1 MIRDLIVAAGLYL
14 ALITLPGTV
23 ELLVLSV
30 AGVLPGRRRPH
41 WESTTGFKLA
51 VVVPAHNEEQH
62 IARCVK
68 SLFAA
73 ERSLIDLD
81 VVVIADNCDDNTAE
95 EARRAGAV
103 VLVRTN
109 AQERGK
115 GYALDY
121 AFHTLGAERWD
132 AFAVVD
138 ADSEVAANFLKELCS
153 AMSAGAAAAQCR
165 YLVRNSGESVRT
177 RLMKVAGAAFNV
189 LRPRGRDRCGLSAGI
204 YGNGFVLSAE
214 TLRAV
219 PYTASSLVEDFE
231 YHIALVEAG
240 IKVRFVDNTAVYGD
254 MPASG
259 AGVKTQ
265 RTRWEGGRF
274 RLIREKTLPLLGEV
288 FRGKLALLEPCL
300 DLLLLP
306 LAFHVCLLLL
316 AALTPFWPVRA
327 AAIFGLC
334 VVAFHLAAAIAVTGG
349 GLQDVFVLFAAPL
362 YIIWK
367 LLLIPRLARSSS
379 AKATWAR
386 TERAAQRNTP

>member
-1 MIRDLIVAAGLYL
+1 MIRHLIVAAGLCL
-14 ALITLPGTV
+14 ALITFPGTV

-30 AGVLPGRRRPH
+30 AGVLPRRRRPH
-41 WESTTGFKLA
+41 GKSTTGFKLA

-81 VVVIADNCDDNTAE
+81 VVVIADNCDDNTAD
-95 EARRAGAV
+95 EARCAGAV

-109 AQERGK
+109 PQERGK

-153 AMSAGAAAAQCR
+153 AMSAGAAAAQSR
-165 YLVRNSGESVRT
+165 YLVRNAGESVRT

-254 MPASG
+254 MPVSG

-316 AALTPFWPVRA
+316 AALTPFGPVRA

-334 VVAFHLAAAIAVTGG
+334 VVAFHLAAAIAVVGG
-349 GLQDVFVLFAAPL
+349 GLQDLVVLLAAPL
-362 YIIWK
+362 YIVWK

-386 TERAAQRNTP
+386 TERAAQRNAP